1 MIRKA
6 LGDGW
11 AISLLVSLLGGI
23 ALLLWSTRLVRA
35 KDDVRAV
42 ERAATESHRRWLREG
57 AVAAMET
64 SSLLLDILRDHK
76 RIIAHLTDVA
86 YSILEADPRG
96 RSSRHRANSRAGGW
110 YRASPSQYAPRPR
123 ALFTVMRFSPAKRPL
138 PDRFRP

>member
-1 MIRKA
+1 MA
-6 LGDGW
+6 GQ
-11 AISLLVSLLGGI
+11 SLLVSLLGGI

-64 SSLLLDILRDHK
+64 ASLLLGILRDHK

-86 YSILEADPRG
+86 YSILEADPRS
-96 RSSRHRANSRAGGW
+96 RSSRPILEASGELKGW
-110 YRASPSQYAPRPR
+110 RLVPSQPEPVR
-123 ALFTVMRFSPAKRPL
+123 ATS
-138 PDRFRP
+138 